1 MSLRNMHAM
10 CRVNDHVLM
19 PLQIQHDGIG
29 KMYINQTLVSGQGRM
44 ERPREEKIA
53 GQGKI

>member
-29 KMYINQTLVSGQGRM
+29 KMYMNQTLVSGQGRM

>member
-10 CRVNDHVLM
+10 CRVNGHVRM
-19 PLQIQHDGIG
+19 PLQIQRDGTG
-29 KMYINQTLVSGQGRM
+29 TLYMNQTLVSGQDRM

-53 GQGKI
+53 EQGKI